1 MLPHSL
7 YERHTAGVG
16 LRTRSLAVRVVG
28 LRSRMVEL
36 LALAAI
42 RSLHGNLNA
51 LGALP
56 VGDTHQ
62 SVVGLLDRLKA

>member
-1 MLPHSL
+1 
-7 YERHTAGVG
+7 
-16 LRTRSLAVRVVG
+16 
-28 LRSRMVEL
+28 MVEL